1 MPKFVAFKTNNET
14 LGVIFKAISESDMA
28 FLCKLYQSTR
38 WQEVQQAPWSDEQ
51 RVEFL
56 TQQFNAQHA
65 HYQKYYPRSDF
76 LLICQNNKNIGR
88 IYIDRDEKTICLIDI
103 TLLPEYRNQ
112 ELGSQILKELIQ
124 EAKSQQK
131 KIVIHVEKF
140 NPAYN
145 WYLKHGF
152 QQIEDKGV
160 YQYMEWRP

>member
-28 FLCKLYQSTR
+28 FLCKLY
-38 WQEVQQAPWSDEQ
+38 Q